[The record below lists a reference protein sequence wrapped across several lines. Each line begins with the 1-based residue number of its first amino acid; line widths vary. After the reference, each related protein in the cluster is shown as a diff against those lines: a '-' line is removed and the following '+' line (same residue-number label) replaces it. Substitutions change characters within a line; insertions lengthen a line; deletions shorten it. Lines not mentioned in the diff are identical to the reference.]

1 MQAIR
6 WYGRG
11 DVRLDTVPEPAA
23 PPVGWIR
30 LRVEV
35 CGICGTDVE
44 EYVAGPLVMPG
55 DSPHP
60 LTQAVPPITM
70 GHEIVGVVD
79 EVGPGSLL
87 EVGARVAVDGNLFCG
102 TCDSCRRGDF
112 TLCAKRA
119 GLGQG
124 ADGGLAD
131 YVLAPEYSCVRYEKE
146 PEIAAFAEPLSVAVR
161 AARRGRVG
169 IGDRVGILGAG
180 TIGLLVAQTAR
191 LAGAADI
198 TVVEPHP
205 QRRALALQLGADR
218 AVEAADLDDQPDVTF
233 DASGKSDVSALAVRW
248 VRRGG
253 RAVLLSVF
261 NGTVPVDMMNFLMGE
276 KEVIA
281 SLSHSYSDDFPA
293 AVRLLE
299 RGAVTVQPLISDRLS
314 LSDVVS
320 LGFEALRHEPSEHL
334 KVLAFPGNR

>member
-1 MQAIR
+1 M
-6 WYGRG
+6 
-11 DVRLDTVPEPAA
+11 PE
-23 PPVGWIR
+23 
-30 LRVEV
+30 
-35 CGICGTDVE
+35 
-44 EYVAGPLVMPG
+44 

-60 LTQAVPPITM
+60 LTQAVPPVTM

-79 EVGPGSLL
+79 QVGPGSLL
-87 EVGARVAVDGNLFCG
+87 RVGTRVAVDGNLFCG

-131 YVLAPEYSCVRYEKE
+131 YVLAPEYSCVRYNSE
-146 PEIAAFAEPLSVAVR
+146 PETAVFAEPLSVAVR
-161 AARRGRVG
+161 AVRRGRVG

-180 TIGLLVAQTAR
+180 TIGLLVAQAAR

-205 QRRALALQLGADR
+205 RRRAFATQLGADR
-218 AVEAADLDDQPDVTF
+218 AVAEPDLDDQPDVTF
-233 DASGKSDVSALAVRW
+233 DVSGKSEVSALAVRW

-253 RAVLLSVF
+253 RAILLSVF
-261 NGTVPVDMMNFLMGE
+261 NGTFAVDMMNFLMGE

-299 RGAVTVQPLISDRLS
+299 RGAVSVQPLISDRLS

-320 LGFEALRHEPSEHL
+320 AGFEALHNEPSEHL
-334 KVLAFPGNR
+334 KVLAFPGNY

>member
-1 MQAIR
+1 
-6 WYGRG
+6 
-11 DVRLDTVPEPAA
+11 
-23 PPVGWIR
+23 
-30 LRVEV
+30 
-35 CGICGTDVE
+35 
-44 EYVAGPLVMPG
+44 
-55 DSPHP
+55 
-60 LTQAVPPITM
+60 
-70 GHEIVGVVD
+70 
-79 EVGPGSLL
+79 
-87 EVGARVAVDGNLFCG
+87 
-102 TCDSCRRGDF
+102 
-112 TLCAKRA
+112 
-119 GLGQG
+119 
-124 ADGGLAD
+124 
-131 YVLAPEYSCVRYEKE
+131 
-146 PEIAAFAEPLSVAVR
+146 
-161 AARRGRVG
+161 
-169 IGDRVGILGAG
+169 
-180 TIGLLVAQTAR
+180 AR

-218 AVEAADLDDQPDVTF
+218 AVESADLDDQPDVTF

-299 RGAVTVQPLISDRLS
+299 RGAVTVQPLISDRLA

-320 LGFEALRHEPSEHL
+320 AGFEALRNEPSEHL
-334 KVLAFPGNR
+334 KVLAFPGN